1 MKQEIGN
8 PQFTSIYDYDDRIDR
23 TYKIIAKELS
33 LENAE
38 LIKKYDRSMMTE
50 SLAKATRHKHLQV
63 ILNLTRFLGKDWK
76 EAKRDDIDNV
86 TVRVVQE
93 YCNDSG
99 QETNTS
105 YDHKKILPR
114 RIESIDPQ
122 MSESIPISM
131 NYFKDN

>member
-1 MKQEIGN
+1 LKQEIGN
-8 PQFTSIYDYDDRIDR
+8 PHDYDDRIDR